1 MFDSPQ
7 ARLVAIDQAI
17 KEHYPQFKPWQH
29 YYLKLLKQHTKNK
42 IVLDAGCGKGGII
55 AEFKNQIKQI
65 IGLDDDVSLLNQ
77 NRIVDKKIVAK
88 LDKMPMTSNIIDT
101 AVATFVLEHVKN
113 PKGVFQEIFR
123 ILKPDGNFIFI
134 TSNVYNPVMFFSILL
149 PYHIHKFL
157 REKLLHKISEGT
169 HETYY
174 YANTYSKL
182 SQFAKEVGFRS
193 YQIIRVGNPE
203 YLSFSKVTTLPAVYF
218 EKVIDN
224 KYLDFLKMYLMGI
237 YQK

>member
-1 MFDSPQ
+1 MFNNPQ
-7 ARLVAIDQAI
+7 ARLAEIDKI
-17 KEHYPQFKPWQH
+17 VKKGYPNFKDWQ
-29 YYLKLLKQHTKNK
+29 YYYRKLLRQYTKGK
-42 IVLDAGCGKGGII
+42 TVLDAGCGKGGII
-55 AEFKNQIKQI
+55 AEFKNQTKQI

-88 LDKMPMTSNIIDT
+88 LDKIPMTSNIIDT

-113 PKGVFQEIFR
+113 PKDVFLEIFR
-123 ILKPDGNFIFI
+123 ILKPEGIFIFI
-134 TSNVYNPVMFFSILL
+134 TTNVYNPVMFFSMLL

-182 SQFAKEVGFRS
+182 NQFAKEVGFRS
-193 YQIIRVGNPE
+193 HQIIRVGNPE
-203 YLSFSKVTTLPAVYF
+203 YLSFSKVTILPAVYF
-218 EKVIDN
+218 EKMVDN

-237 YQK
+237 CQK